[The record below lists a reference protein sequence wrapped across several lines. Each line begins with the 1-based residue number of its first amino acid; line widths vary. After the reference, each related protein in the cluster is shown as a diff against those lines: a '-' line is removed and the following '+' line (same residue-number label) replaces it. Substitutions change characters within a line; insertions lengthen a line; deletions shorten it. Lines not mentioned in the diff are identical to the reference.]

1 MLANTKIL
9 PGEPRYFYT
18 CKRLPMKNINSAL
31 LIDQLEATTESHLGE
46 AIRHFQNLDTATL
59 LKPAADGGWSIAQCL
74 EHLNRYGDHY
84 LSEIKKGIAR
94 YNGHGSRNPVFN
106 STWMG
111 SYFTKMMDPETGKR
125 KIKAFKEYK
134 PVRELDAHAVVARFI
149 AQQEEL
155 LKLLDASR
163 TVDLNTI
170 RIPVSI
176 ARFIRLRLGDVLG
189 FFIAHNERHIRQ
201 AKRNLPL

>member
-1 MLANTKIL
+1 MKGINRAIL
-9 PGEPRYFYT
+9 
-18 CKRLPMKNINSAL
+18 L
-31 LIDQLEATTESHLGE
+31 DQLEAITERHLAD
-46 AIRHFQNLDTATL
+46 AIRHFQNLDTTIL
-59 LKPAADGGWSIAQCL
+59 LAPAADGGWSIAQCL

-84 LSEIKKGIAR
+84 LAEIEKGIAR
-94 YNGHGSRNPVFN
+94 YNGHGTGNPIFN

-111 SYFTKMMDPETGKR
+111 RYFTKMMDPETGKR

-134 PVRELDAHAVVARFI
+134 PVRDLDAHAVVAKFI

-155 LKLLDASR
+155 LKLLHSSR